1 MKKDVFCGINFCNV
15 GILWKKCGIYF
26 RDPNVLTIFF
36 FSAKSK
42 KEDTIYMGIIYMSFL
57 SRNLLCKNIYTMSSF
72 MWSNELFQYIEMM
85 TIPLLYF
92 FIQFF

>member
-1 MKKDVFCGINFCNV
+1 MEKKAELIFAI
-15 GILWKKCGIYF
+15 
-26 RDPNVLTIFF
+26 PNVLTIFF
-36 FSAKSK
+36 STESK

-57 SRNLLCKNIYTMSSF
+57 PRNLLCKNIYAMSSF
-72 MWSNELFQYIEMM
+72 MWSNELFQYTEMM